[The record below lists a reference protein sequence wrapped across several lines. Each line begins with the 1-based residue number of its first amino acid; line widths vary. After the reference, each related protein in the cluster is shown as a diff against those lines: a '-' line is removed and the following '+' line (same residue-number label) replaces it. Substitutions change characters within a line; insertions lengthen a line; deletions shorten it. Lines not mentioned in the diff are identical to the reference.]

1 MAETTTNLTVI
12 QVLKRSAS
20 LMNDTA
26 RSVYTYTVQL
36 PYLNMA
42 FDELQE
48 AFELNNI
55 PVTNQTATPTPVT
68 IPVGTTSINPTA
80 GIGDVTP
87 PNYPEDLV
95 EIQGLYERL
104 AGSNDPFVPM
114 HQREFLPHALDNI
127 PTESLQYWIWQD
139 QKIKFIGATTPRE
152 VKIDYIKA
160 LFQADLGQSSVIG
173 VINARSF
180 LYYRTAALCSQF
192 VGNNKSR
199 ADELNGF
206 AQLAM
211 DRVTGI
217 GVKGKQAIQTR
228 RRPFMGAY
236 KRRSFT

>member
-1 MAETTTNLTVI
+1 MSTTNLTAA
-12 QVLKRSAS
+12 QVMDRSAS
-20 LMNDTA
+20 LQNDTA
-26 RSVYTYTVQL
+26 KTTYTYVAQL

-55 PVTNQTATPTPVT
+55 PVTNQTATPTPIT
-68 IPVGTTSINPTA
+68 IPIGTNVINPTD
-80 GIGDVTP
+80 GPGVLTP
-87 PNYPEDLV
+87 PNYPADLV

-104 AGSNDPFVPM
+104 AGSTEPFVPM
-114 HQREFLPHALDNI
+114 HQREFLPHAIDDL
-127 PTESLQYWIWQD
+127 PTEALQYWIWQD
-139 QKIKFIGATTPRE
+139 QRIKMIGALTARE
-152 VKIDYIKA
+152 IKIDYIKA
-160 LFQADLGQSSVIG
+160 IFPGEIFASTIIG

-192 VGNNKSR
+192 IGENKSR

-206 AQLAM
+206 AALAL

-217 GVKGKQAIQTR
+217 GVKGKQSIVTR
-228 RRPFMGAY
+228 RRPFMSSY

>member
-1 MAETTTNLTVI
+1 MATTTDLTVI
-12 QVLKRSAS
+12 QVLNKSAS

-26 RSVYTYTVQL
+26 RSVYTYGVQL
-36 PYLNMA
+36 PYLNIA

-55 PVTNQTATPTPVT
+55 PVTNQTTSAIITVA
-68 IPVGTTSINPTA
+68 VGITQINPTA
-80 GIGDVTP
+80 GLAPITA

-104 AGSNDPFVPM
+104 SGSTDPFVPM
-114 HQREFLPHALDNI
+114 HQREFLPHALDDI
-127 PTESLQYWIWQD
+127 PTSDLQYWIWQD
-139 QKIKFIGATTPRE
+139 QRIKFIGALTPRE

-160 LFQADLGQSSVIG
+160 LFQTDLGTSSVIG

-192 VGNNKSR
+192 IGNNKSR
-199 ADELNGF
+199 ADELNAF
-206 AQLAM
+206 AGLAL

>member
-1 MAETTTNLTVI
+1 MGTTSLTAA
-12 QVLKRSAS
+12 QVMDRSAS

-26 RSVYTYTVQL
+26 RTTYTYQAQL

-55 PVTNQTATPTPVT
+55 PITNQTAAT
-68 IPVGTTSINPTA
+68 IVVNVGVLSINPVDGQGA
-80 GIGDVTP
+80 GVA
-87 PNYPEDLV
+87 PNYPTDLV

-104 AGSNDPFVPM
+104 SGSQDPFVPM
-114 HQREFLPHALDNI
+114 VQREFLPHALDNL
-127 PTESLQYWIWQD
+127 PTESLQYWIFENQ
-139 QKIKFIGATTPRE
+139 QIKFIGALTIRD
-152 VKIDYIKA
+152 VRIDYIKA
-160 LFQADLGQSSVIG
+160 IFSSEINSSSLIG

-192 VGNNKSR
+192 IGENKTR
-199 ADELNGF
+199 ADELNQF
-206 AQLAM
+206 ATLAM

-217 GVKGKQAIQTR
+217 GVKGKQSIQTR
-228 RRPFMGAY
+228 RRPFMAAY